1 MLLKELTQIINEQ
14 KQTIR
19 KEIVKRILDNDLDVY
34 SILSHR
40 EKDVTADEVD
50 YLQRLYD
57 QKTEG
62 GRYHPDDDF
71 EEIIASVIE
80 DLEYD
85 FKHGEFN

>member
-1 MLLKELTQIINEQ
+1 MLLKELTQIIIEQ

-19 KEIVKRILDNDLDVY
+19 KEIVKKIIDNELDVY
-34 SILSHR
+34 DILSHK
-40 EKDVTADEVD
+40 EKEVTKDEVD

-71 EEIIASVIE
+71 EEIIDSVVD
-80 DLEYD
+80 DLMYD
-85 FKHGEFN
+85 YKNGAFD

>member
-19 KEIVKRILDNDLDVY
+19 KEIVKKIIDGELDIYD
-34 SILSHR
+34 ILSHK
-40 EKDVTADEVD
+40 EKEVKKDEVD

-62 GRYHPDDDF
+62 GRYHADDDF
-71 EEIIASVIE
+71 EEIIDSVVD
-80 DLEYD
+80 DLMADYKNGGFD
-85 FKHGEFN
+85 